1 MADSM
6 ANTSCQWLIQ
16 LLILPANGWFN
27 GYTTCQWL
35 IQRLYHLLLAD
46 STANTTCQ
54 AVHLHLLPAKLHAN
68 GCSDLVCLW
77 ASVDTCQWLFHLQ
90 LFSDE
95 VSLSSSEH
103 FRRFGS
109 PCSLEQ
115 WNNSLRDQ
123 EIQVSFSKTILI
135 AFFQWAQRYDIN
147 HPIIWLLESTFI
159 NYFVCRSVCY
169 CN

>member
-1 MADSM
+1 MADS
-6 ANTSCQWLIQ
+6 TSD
-16 LLILPANGWFN
+16 
-27 GYTTCQWL
+27 TSCQWL
-35 IQRLYHLLLAD
+35 IQRLYYLLLAD

-135 AFFQWAQRYDIN
+135 AFFNEHKDTIL
-147 HPIIWLLESTFI
+147 IIQLYGCSS
-159 NYFVCRSVCY
+159 RPS
-169 CN
+169 